1 MDLHGAIIKAGKK
14 KLIKIESLSPNK
26 LTFTI
31 PQGEILG
38 NVLDFLPYGIVDKTV
53 TGIGATT
60 LEILSKRNSIIVMP
74 TRILAYNK
82 SKYKDGLL
90 YVGGEIAEFNQKKVT
105 KKQIKNY
112 ISNSNIEYKKILV
125 VSDSLPAV
133 LEVIGNTVYENYF
146 LMIDEVDII
155 QTDSVFR
162 PALEKSIDYYFKF
175 NPQKKDV
182 PYQQLSTI
190 SHTRYDNKNGSVSKT
205 VREEI
210 KVCKVQ
216 CGNDLKSFVFESKG
230 QAVFTPCR

>member
-14 KLIKIESLSPNK
+14 KLIRIESLSPNK

-38 NVLDFLPYGIVDKTV
+38 NVLDFLPYGIVDKTI

-90 YVGGEIAEFNQKKVT
+90 YVGGEITEFNQKKVT

-133 LEVIGNTVYENYF
+133 LEAIGNAVYENYF

-162 PALEKSIDYYFKF
+162 PALEKSIDYYF
-175 NPQKKDV
+175 NV
-182 PYQQLSTI
+182 NST
-190 SHTRYDNKNGSVSKT
+190 
-205 VREEI
+205 
-210 KVCKVQ
+210 
-216 CGNDLKSFVFESKG
+216 
-230 QAVFTPCR
+230 